1 MDNLNEK
8 FLNVT
13 LKNAHEEHEEEQIS
27 ISIVGIL
34 KNLRRFF
41 ALWLSATIFASIL
54 ALVATSLAKQDS
66 YKKMVSLVSFTYDG
80 VEKGLDPNG
89 NEFNSKVLRLLK
101 KLLMNLVLTQK
112 CLKTLERIF
121 LLKVSS
127 QRMLLKNLL
136 LTRISLMRTPT
147 TLFLQ

>member
-80 VEKGLDPNG
+80 VEKGLDPKG
-89 NEFNSKVLRLLK
+89 NEFNINTLK
-101 KLLMNLVLTQK
+101 SPQIIE
-112 CLKTLERIF
+112 KTLNELGLDSKMLEDVRKNISF
-121 LLKVSS
+121 ESMSLLS
-127 QRMLLKNLL
+127 
-136 LTRISLMRTPT
+136 
-147 TLFLQ
+147 

>member
-8 FLNVT
+8 LLNVT
-13 LKNAHEEHEEEQIS
+13 LKNANEEHEEEQIS

-80 VEKGLDPNG
+80 VEKGLDPKG
-89 NEFNSKVLRLLK
+89 NEFNINTLK
-101 KLLMNLVLTQK
+101 SPQIIE
-112 CLKTLERIF
+112 KTLNE
-121 LLKVSS
+121 LGLDSK
-127 QRMLLKNLL
+127 MLEDVRKN
-136 LTRISLMRTPT
+136 ISFEMG
-147 TLFLQ
+147 FVKY